1 MPARLPLA
9 FADAGAVKIVVDHLL
24 ANAANYSAPDRP
36 IVVSAKSDR
45 RWVRVSVADFGVGM
59 TGDEAARCFE
69 PFWQAA
75 GRRGGGAGIGLY
87 IVRSLV
93 DAMGGHLG
101 VRTAPNKGS
110 TFTFSLPRSEF
121 AAKRANSP
129 AESPGLGE
137 GSVIQEFMR
146 QIGVPNRR
154 GS

>member
-1 MPARLPLA
+1 M
-9 FADAGAVKIVVDHLL
+9 
-24 ANAANYSAPDRP
+24 
-36 IVVSAKSDR
+36 
-45 RWVRVSVADFGVGM
+45 SVADFGVGM

-129 AESPGLGE
+129 AESPGLGDGTAGE
-137 GSVIQEFMR
+137 AYAEADKADWR
-146 QIGVPNRR
+146 QATKAASNEAAKRR
-154 GS
+154 A